1 MGEQESRT
9 AMLIGTA
16 GVERLRQAGVAVFG
30 VTLAL
35 SLGGWL
41 LYRRMDKGT

>member
-1 MGEQESRT
+1 MREQESRT

-30 VTLAL
+30 
-35 SLGGWL
+35 LGGVAPM
-41 LYRRMDKGT
+41 RRRRWPGPG